1 MNCDYVKSNAV
12 LLVYDELPDDVRHEI
27 SQHVERC
34 SMCAEELKAMHA
46 LHGAMSLVEQPE
58 PTPNL
63 LAASRMRLQEAL
75 EHTSQAHGWRRFT
88 FDVGRMFEQL
98 RLAPAAAMALLI
110 VGFAGGSM
118 TTWKIASGSRVNTRG
133 NNVATVDG
141 GVADTTEASI
151 SGIRSIEQ
159 RPGTNTVE
167 IKYDKV
173 LHDQAEGQLSDPQ
186 IQQLLLFAAHS
197 NLNSGVRMES
207 VNFLAQS
214 PDDQRVRESL
224 MYSLRYDSNPGVRL
238 KAVEALGKYVRDD
251 MRVRDAVL
259 ESLMNDNSP
268 GVRIEAMHA
277 LQAAQA
283 DSAVR
288 RVFSDLAR
296 NDRNQYIRRK
306 AQEALNATSAID

>member
-1 MNCDYVKSNAV
+1 MNCDYVNSNAA
-12 LLVYDELPDDVRHEI
+12 LLVYDELPDDVRYEI
-27 SQHVERC
+27 NQHVERC
-34 SMCAEELKAMHA
+34 AACAVELRVMRT

-58 PTPNL
+58 PSPNL
-63 LAASRMRLQEAL
+63 LAAARMRLQEAL
-75 EHTSQAHGWRRFT
+75 ENTSQHAGWRRFT
-88 FDVGRMFEQL
+88 FDAGRMFEQL

-118 TTWKIASGSRVNTRG
+118 TTWKIAAGRVGGTKTIVG
-133 NNVATVDG
+133 GAGATDV
-141 GVADTTEASI
+141 TEASI

-173 LHDQAEGQLSDPQ
+173 LHDQAQGQLSDPT

-251 MRVRDAVL
+251 VRVRDAVL
-259 ESLMNDNSP
+259 EALMNDNSP
-268 GVRIEAMHA
+268 GVRIEALHA
-277 LQAAQA
+277 LQVAQA

>member
-12 LLVYDELPDDVRHEI
+12 LLVYDELPDDVRYEI
-27 SQHVERC
+27 TQHVERC
-34 SMCAEELKAMHA
+34 SGCAAELKAMHA

-63 LAASRMRLQEAL
+63 LAASRMRLQESL
-75 EHTSQAHGWRRFT
+75 ENTTQHAGWRRFT
-88 FDVGRMFEQL
+88 FDVGRMLEQL

-118 TTWKIASGSRVNTRG
+118 TAWKIASGTRGTTRG
-133 NNVATVDG
+133 NNVATSPGAVDT
-141 GVADTTEASI
+141 AEASI

-251 MRVRDAVL
+251 MRVRDTVL
-259 ESLMNDNSP
+259 EALINDNSP